1 MYIRGTLVVVKYC
14 PLMGASAKIA
24 CSRSIWNAL
33 LLASIK
39 HDEQKVNLFLASAFG
54 LTGR

>member
-1 MYIRGTLVVVKYC
+1 MYIRGTLVVKYC